1 MRLLEDAMDERL
13 LRRTEAAEMLGCSVP
28 TLERLAAR
36 GEVPAPRRLSR
47 GRCGWLVSEL
57 AAHLRA
63 LPVEP
68 MRDRTAAARAA
79 RGRGEAA

>member
-1 MRLLEDAMDERL
+1 MDERL
-13 LRRTEAAEMLGCSVP
+13 IRRKEAAEMLGCSVS

-47 GRCGWLVSEL
+47 GRCGWLASEL

-63 LPVEP
+63 LPVGLLSE
-68 MRDRTAAARAA
+68 RTAAARASRRADTEA
-79 RGRGEAA
+79 RG